1 MASSAQ
7 SGGSSGGPAVP
18 TVQRGIVKMVLS
30 GCAIIVRGQPRGG
43 PPPERQINLS
53 NIRAGNLAR
62 RAAATQP
69 EAKDTPDEP
78 WAFPAR
84 EFLRKKLIGK
94 EVCFTI
100 ENKTP
105 QGREYGMIYLGKDT
119 NGENIA
125 ESLVAEGLA
134 TRREGIRANNPEQNR
149 LSECEEQAKAAK
161 KGMWSEGNG
170 SHTIRDLKYTIEN
183 PRHFVDSHHQKPV
196 NAIIEHVRDGSV
208 VRALLLPDYYL
219 VTVML
224 SGIKCPTFRR
234 EADGSETPEP
244 FAAEAKFFTESRLL
258 QRDVQIILESC
269 HNQNILGTI
278 LHPNGNITEL
288 LLKEGFARCVDWSIA
303 VYTRGAEK
311 LRAAERFA
319 KERRLRIWR
328 DYVAPTANLDQK
340 DKQFV
345 AKVMQVLNADA
356 IVVKLNSGDYKTIHL
371 SSIRPPR
378 LEGENTQD
386 KNKKLRPLYDIPY
399 MFEAREF
406 LRKKLIGKKVNVTVD
421 YIRPASP
428 ATETVPAFSERTCA
442 TVTIGGIN
450 IAEALVSKGLATVIR
465 YRQDDDQRSSHYD
478 ELLAAEARAIKNG
491 KGLHSKKEVPIH
503 RVADIS
509 GDTQKAKQFL
519 PFLQRAGRSEAVVEY
534 VFSGSRL
541 KLYLPKETCLITFLL
556 AGIECPRGARNLP
569 GLVQE
574 GEPFSEEATLFTKE
588 LVLQREVEVEVES
601 MDKAGNFIGWLHID
615 GANLSVLLV
624 EHALSKVH
632 FTAERSSY
640 YKSLLSAEEA
650 AKQKKEK
657 VWAHYEEQPVEDVTP
672 VLEEKERS
680 ASYKPVFVTEI
691 TDDLHFYVQDVETG
705 TQLEKLM
712 ENMRNDI
719 ASHPP
724 VEGSYAPRR
733 GEFCIAKFV
742 DGEWYR
748 ARVEKV
754 ESPAKVHVF
763 YIDYGNRE
771 ILPSTRLGTLPPAF
785 STRVLPAQATE
796 YAFAFIQVPQDE
808 DARTDAVDSVVRDIQ
823 NTQCLLNVEH
833 LSAGC
838 PHVTLQFA
846 DSKGDVGLGL
856 VKEGLVMVEVRKEK
870 QFQKVI
876 TEYLN
881 AQESAKSARLNLWRY
896 GDFRAD
902 DADEF
907 GYSR

>member
-69 EAKDTPDEP
+69 DAKDTPDEA

-100 ENKTP
+100 ENKTQ

-134 TRREGIRANNPEQNR
+134 TRREGMRANNPEQNR

-161 KGMWSEGNG
+161 KGMWSDGNG

-269 HNQNILGTI
+269 HNQNVLGTI

-601 MDKAGNFIGWLHID
+601 MDKAGNFIGWLHVD
-615 GANLSVLLV
+615 SANLSVLLV

-657 VWAHYEEQPVEDVTP
+657 VWAHYEEQTVEEVTP

-680 ASYKPVFVTEI
+680 ATYKPVFVTEI

-719 ASHPP
+719 SSHPP
-724 VEGSYAPRR
+724 VEGSYVPRR

-771 ILPSTRLGTLPPAF
+771 ILPSARLGTLPPAF

-833 LSAGC
+833 LTSGC

>member
-69 EAKDTPDEP
+69 DAKDTPDEP

-134 TRREGIRANNPEQNR
+134 TRREGMRANNPEQNR

-288 LLKEGFARCVDWSIA
+288 LLREGFARCVDWSIA

-657 VWAHYEEQPVEDVTP
+657 VWAHYEEQPVEEVMP

-771 ILPSTRLGTLPPAF
+771 VLPSTRLGTLPPAF

-796 YAFAFIQVPQDE
+796 YAFAFIQVPQDD

-833 LSAGC
+833 LSSGC

>member
-1 MASSAQ
+1 
-7 SGGSSGGPAVP
+7 
-18 TVQRGIVKMVLS
+18 
-30 GCAIIVRGQPRGG
+30 
-43 PPPERQINLS
+43 
-53 NIRAGNLAR
+53 
-62 RAAATQP
+62 
-69 EAKDTPDEP
+69 
-78 WAFPAR
+78 
-84 EFLRKKLIGK
+84 
-94 EVCFTI
+94 
-100 ENKTP
+100 
-105 QGREYGMIYLGKDT
+105 MIYLGKDT

-134 TRREGIRANNPEQNR
+134 TRREGMRANNPEQNR
-149 LSECEEQAKAAK
+149 LAECEEQAKAAK

-428 ATETVPAFSERTCA
+428 ATDTVPAFSERTCA

-632 FTAERSSY
+632 FTAERSAY

-657 VWAHYEEQPVEDVTP
+657 VWAHYEEQPVEESMP

>member
-1 MASSAQ
+1 
-7 SGGSSGGPAVP
+7 
-18 TVQRGIVKMVLS
+18 
-30 GCAIIVRGQPRGG
+30 
-43 PPPERQINLS
+43 
-53 NIRAGNLAR
+53 
-62 RAAATQP
+62 
-69 EAKDTPDEP
+69 
-78 WAFPAR
+78 
-84 EFLRKKLIGK
+84 
-94 EVCFTI
+94 
-100 ENKTP
+100 
-105 QGREYGMIYLGKDT
+105 MIYLGKDT

-134 TRREGIRANNPEQNR
+134 TRREGMRANNPEQNR
-149 LSECEEQAKAAK
+149 LAECEEQAKAAK

-428 ATETVPAFSERTCA
+428 ATDTVPAFSERTCA

-632 FTAERSSY
+632 FTAERSAY

-657 VWAHYEEQPVEDVTP
+657 VWAHYEEQPVEEVMP

>member
-1 MASSAQ
+1 AHRNLRLP
-7 SGGSSGGPAVP
+7 GSTG
-18 TVQRGIVKMVLS
+18 TT

-69 EAKDTPDEP
+69 DAKDTPDEP

-134 TRREGIRANNPEQNR
+134 TRREGMRANNPEQNR

-657 VWAHYEEQPVEDVTP
+657 VWAHYEEQPVEEVMP

-771 ILPSTRLGTLPPAF
+771 VLPSTRLGTLPPAF

-796 YAFAFIQVPQDE
+796 YAFAFIQVPQDD

-833 LSAGC
+833 LSSGC

>member
-7 SGGSSGGPAVP
+7 SGGSGGPAVP

-62 RAAATQP
+62 RAAAAQP
-69 EAKDTPDEP
+69 DAKDTPDEP

-134 TRREGIRANNPEQNR
+134 TRREGMRAINPEQTR

-161 KGMWSEGNG
+161 KGLWSEGNG
-170 SHTIRDLKYTIEN
+170 SHTVRDLKYTIEN
-183 PRHFVDSHHQKPV
+183 PRHFVDAHHQKPV

-208 VRALLLPDYYL
+208 VRALLLPDNYL

-601 MDKAGNFIGWLHID
+601 MDKAGNFIGWLHIE

-657 VWAHYEEQPVEDVTP
+657 VWAHYEEQPVEEVVP

-833 LSAGC
+833 LTAGC

-907 GYSR
+907 GYGR

>member
-69 EAKDTPDEP
+69 DAKDTPDEP

-134 TRREGIRANNPEQNR
+134 TRREGMRANNPEQNR

-657 VWAHYEEQPVEDVTP
+657 VWAHYEEQPVEEVMP

-771 ILPSTRLGTLPPAF
+771 VLPSTRLGTLPPAF

-796 YAFAFIQVPQDE
+796 YAFAFIQVPQDD

-833 LSAGC
+833 LSSGC

>member
-53 NIRAGNLAR
+53 NVRAGNLAR

-69 EAKDTPDEP
+69 DAKDTPDEP

-105 QGREYGMIYLGKDT
+105 QGREYGVIYLGKDT

-125 ESLVAEGLA
+125 ESLVTEGLA
-134 TRREGIRANNPEQNR
+134 TRREGMRANNPEQNR

-170 SHTIRDLKYTIEN
+170 SHTLRDLKYTIEN

-588 LVLQREVEVEVES
+588 LVLQREVEVEVEG

-657 VWAHYEEQPVEDVTP
+657 VWAHYEEQPVEEVTP

-771 ILPSTRLGTLPPAF
+771 ILPSSRLGTLPPAF